1 MPIPHFRSGSSTT
14 QKNGLAFAFEFTVV
28 LPLFD
33 CMLVKF
39 GPLVL
44 GNMVVDEKFIFDKEF
59 WVVVAGF
66 CSAIIWSGEGGGF
79 ILDFFFGKFL
89 NKKNKI

>member
-1 MPIPHFRSGSSTT
+1 
-14 QKNGLAFAFEFTVV
+14 
-28 LPLFD
+28 
-33 CMLVKF
+33 MLVKF

-59 WVVVAGF
+59 WVVVADVGF

-79 ILDFFFGKFL
+79 ILDFFL
-89 NKKNKI
+89 KNF